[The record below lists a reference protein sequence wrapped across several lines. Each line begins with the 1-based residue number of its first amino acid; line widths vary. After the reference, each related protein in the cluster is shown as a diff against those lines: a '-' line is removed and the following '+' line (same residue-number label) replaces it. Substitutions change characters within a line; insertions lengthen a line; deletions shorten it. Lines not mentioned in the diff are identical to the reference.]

1 MIARLLQLE
10 LGLLARDR
18 RLRWIAVI
26 LIGLMSASFVLRLG
40 EVRRT
45 AQDAASLS
53 IVERERWLSQDPKN
67 PHSAA
72 HYGIWVFK
80 PTPPLAA
87 IEPGLN
93 PYLGRMIRIEAHRR
107 NDAIFRSV
115 QDEPATSRGAVAST
129 AGVIRLFV
137 PLAVILLGFTAF
149 AADRER
155 GTLRLALGNGAVPAN
170 LLIAR
175 LGALLVAVAAIVGI
189 PALLLGTLANLFV
202 PAAAEWQSWPRLLLW
217 TVAQIGYAAMFL
229 LIATAASLIAR
240 TARAALAASLFVWVL
255 LCMVAPRLA
264 ASAVEIFAP
273 TPIYAET
280 QARIETEIKRYNR
293 ADLHQQRQDAI
304 LARYGVEDARALPV
318 DLRGTMMHD
327 REQHDYGVFDRE
339 LGRFEAALD
348 RQERLARLS
357 GLFSPAIALQTLSEG
372 LAGSGLRRHA
382 DFLRAAEAYRRRLSD
397 TMNLNLAAHP
407 GSAEHPYLAGRDVWA
422 KLPPFAYRPAPLGSA
437 VREAL
442 LPVALLV
449 LWLLAGVAIGHRAA
463 RRVRP

>member
-10 LGLLARDR
+10 LGLLARDH
-18 RLRWIAVI
+18 RLRWIAAI
-26 LIGLMSASFVLRLG
+26 LVALMSASFFLG
-40 EVRRT
+40 LSEVRRT

-53 IVERERWLSQDPKN
+53 QVERQRWLLQDPKN

-93 PYLGRMIRIEAHRR
+93 PYLGQMIRIEAHRR
-107 NDAIFRSV
+107 NDAIFRSA
-115 QDEPATSRGAVAST
+115 QDAPAAARGTVASV
-129 AGVIRLFV
+129 ADVIALV
-137 PLAVILLGFTAF
+137 MPLAVILLGFAAF

-155 GTLRLALGNGAVPAN
+155 GTLRLALGNGAAPME

-175 LGALLVAVAAIVGI
+175 FGALFVAVAAIVGI
-189 PALLLGTLANLFV
+189 PALLLGALANLLV

-217 TVAQIGYAAMFL
+217 TAAQIGYAAVFL

-240 TARAALAASLFVWVL
+240 TARAALAASLLAWVL
-255 LCMVAPRLA
+255 LCVVVPRLA
-264 ASAVEIFAP
+264 ASTVETFAP

-280 QARIETEIKRYNR
+280 QARIEAEIKRYNR

-304 LARYGVEDARALPV
+304 LARYGVRDGGALPV
-318 DLRGTMMHD
+318 DLRGAMMHD
-327 REQHDYGVFDRE
+327 REQHDYSVFDRE

-348 RQERLARLS
+348 RQDRFARLS
-357 GLFSPAIALQTLSEG
+357 GLLSPAIALQTLSEG
-372 LAGSGLRRHA
+372 FAGSDMRRHA

-397 TMNLNLAAHP
+397 TMNLDLVAHP
-407 GSAEHPYLAGRDVWA
+407 ASADRSYLAGRDVWA

-437 VREAL
+437 LAEAALPAGL
-442 LPVALLV
+442 LA
-449 LWLLAGVAIGHRAA
+449 LWLLAGMAIVRIAA

>member
-18 RLRWIAVI
+18 RLRWIAAI
-26 LIGLMSASFVLRLG
+26 LVALMSTSFFLGLG

-45 AQDAASLS
+45 AQDAARLS
-53 IVERERWLSQDPKN
+53 KVERQRWLSQDPKN

-87 IEPGLN
+87 IDPGLN

-107 NDAIFRSV
+107 NDAIFRSA
-115 QDEPATSRGAVAST
+115 QDEPAAARGAVASV
-129 AGVIRLFV
+129 ADVIALVV
-137 PLAVILLGFTAF
+137 PLAVILLGFAAF
-149 AADRER
+149 ATDRER
-155 GTLRLALGNGAVPAN
+155 GTLRLALGNGAAPME
-170 LLIAR
+170 LLAAR
-175 LGALLVAVAAIVGI
+175 FGALFLAVAAIVGI
-189 PALLLGTLANLFV
+189 PALLLGTLANLLV
-202 PAAAEWQSWPRLLLW
+202 PAATEWQSWPRLLFW
-217 TVAQIGYAAMFL
+217 AVAQIGYAAVFL

-240 TARAALAASLFVWVL
+240 TARAALAAALLAWVL
-255 LCMVAPRLA
+255 LCVVVPRLA
-264 ASAVEIFAP
+264 ASTVETFAP

-280 QARIETEIKRYNR
+280 QARIEAEIKRYNR

-304 LARYGVEDARALPV
+304 LTRHGVKDASALPV

-348 RQERLARLS
+348 RQDRLARLS
-357 GLFSPAIALQTLSEG
+357 GLLSPAIALQTLSEG
-372 LAGSGLRRHA
+372 LAGSDMSRHA

-397 TMNLNLAAHP
+397 TMNLDLVAHP
-407 GSAEHPYLAGRDVWA
+407 ASADRPYLAGRDIWA
-422 KLPPFAYRPAPLGSA
+422 RLPPFAYRPAPLGSA
-437 VREAL
+437 LAEAA
-442 LPVALLV
+442 LPAGQLA
-449 LWLLAGVAIGHRAA
+449 LWLLAGIIVARFAA